1 MVPTYFVSVAAL
13 PLTPSGKL
21 DRKALPDAEL
31 SGNEESYVA
40 PSTPQEKL
48 LCDLFAELTGVERVG
63 IHDGFFSIGGH
74 SLLAMKLIAR
84 LRTLEEI
91 DLPLR
96 ILFEFSTPAL
106 LAPKLVN
113 LESQDELPL
122 TSGLGRINGN

>member
-1 MVPTYFVSVAAL
+1 
-13 PLTPSGKL
+13 
-21 DRKALPDAEL
+21 
-31 SGNEESYVA
+31 
-40 PSTPQEKL
+40 
-48 LCDLFAELTGVERVG
+48 
-63 IHDGFFSIGGH
+63 
-74 SLLAMKLIAR
+74 MKLIAR

-122 TSGLGRINGN
+122 TPGLGRINGN